1 MAVVISRLSLEIFTK
16 YSAVKTE
23 LEMEEENLWGLFSVH
38 NKRGLGLVASG
49 VAGWVGK
56 LKIFEKKKKCVIIGP
71 GVGRTFFILC
81 ETGMSFLGGRG
92 GATL

>member
-1 MAVVISRLSLEIFTK
+1 MISRLSLEIFTK

-56 LKIFEKKKKCVIIGP
+56 LKIFEKKKVCNNRSRSWANI
-71 GVGRTFFILC
+71 FY
-81 ETGMSFLGGRG
+81 
-92 GATL
+92 TL

>member
-23 LEMEEENLWGLFSVH
+23 LEIEEEENLWGLFSVH

-56 LKIFEKKKKCVIIGP
+56 LKIFEKKSV
-71 GVGRTFFILC
+71 
-81 ETGMSFLGGRG
+81 
-92 GATL
+92 

>member
-1 MAVVISRLSLEIFTK
+1 MTVVISRLSLEIFTK

-23 LEMEEENLWGLFSVH
+23 LEIEKEENLWGLFSVR

-56 LKIFEKKKKCVIIGP
+56 
-71 GVGRTFFILC
+71 
-81 ETGMSFLGGRG
+81 
-92 GATL
+92 

>member
-1 MAVVISRLSLEIFTK
+1 MTVVISRLSLEIFTK

-23 LEMEEENLWGLFSVH
+23 LEMEKEENLWGLFSVR

-56 LKIFEKKKKCVIIGP
+56 SKIFEKKKSV
-71 GVGRTFFILC
+71 
-81 ETGMSFLGGRG
+81 
-92 GATL
+92 

>member
-56 LKIFEKKKKCVIIGP
+56 LKIFEKKKVCNN
-71 GVGRTFFILC
+71 R
-81 ETGMSFLGGRG
+81 SRG
-92 GATL
+92 WANIFYTL